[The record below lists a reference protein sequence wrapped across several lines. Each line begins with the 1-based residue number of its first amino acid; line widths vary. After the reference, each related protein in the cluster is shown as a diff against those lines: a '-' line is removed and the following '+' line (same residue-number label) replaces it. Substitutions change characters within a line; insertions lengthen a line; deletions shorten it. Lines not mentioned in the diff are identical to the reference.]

1 MYENLSTRLVKIFGP
16 ERNEILLIDFLES
29 IILMKIKKAKIV
41 PKEEIKK
48 NLEDKKYV
56 VIYVDEEIVL
66 TAQIELR
73 EDMPQ
78 DDNNPI
84 VIKLLNHNLENEE
97 DYYNESKKVLK
108 DLNGI
113 NEEDIQDFKIQKHSN
128 EVKGKIEC
136 EIKIKKESDK

>member
-1 MYENLSTRLVKIFGP
+1 MYENLSTKLLKIFKP

-29 IILMKIKKAKIV
+29 IILMKIKKAKV
-41 PKEEIKK
+41 VSKEEMNE

-108 DLNGI
+108 DIKGI
-113 NEEDIQDFKIQKHSN
+113 NEEDIQYFKIQKHSN
-128 EVKGKIEC
+128 EGKGKIEC
-136 EIKIKKESDK
+136 EIRIKKESE